1 MWATS
6 KSSRG
11 LGSDVDLPQK
21 PGFREFAR
29 AFSLDERLKAGRA
42 LRDSAPRAAHGAW
55 ERSENDR
62 DPIEILLASDAD
74 RLQDL
79 LPIRY
84 GRMLQSP
91 FAFYRGSAGIM
102 AADLSATAN
111 SGIYVQACGDCH
123 LMNFGGFATPE
134 RNILFDIN
142 DFDETLPAPWE
153 WDVKRLA
160 TSFVL
165 AARSIGLPEKAGRE
179 TATAC
184 VRSYRKRLAKYARMH
199 PLDAWYARITAED
212 IINVSPPRDRARVER
227 RLAKIAQ
234 QDGSE
239 VDLPKITDMV
249 GGRRGIRDRPPLIY
263 HPEGAR
269 GPEFEIVVKQIFDA
283 YRETLPE
290 DRRILLDHY
299 RVIDAA
305 IMVVGVGSV
314 GRRCWIALLMSDCN
328 DPLFLQ
334 IKEAVPSVLEPY
346 SGKSVHLQHGQRV
359 VAGQRL
365 MQPASDVFL
374 GWCTSD
380 TTEKQFYVRQLR
392 DAKIKPL
399 VETFDRE
406 MLLGYAKACGWVLAR
421 AHAKAGDS
429 ARISG
434 YLGSSD
440 RFDEAVGDF
449 SVAYAD
455 QAERDHATLKDAVRQ
470 GRVTAYLEA

>member
-1 MWATS
+1 
-6 KSSRG
+6 
-11 LGSDVDLPQK
+11 
-21 PGFREFAR
+21 
-29 AFSLDERLKAGRA
+29 
-42 LRDSAPRAAHGAW
+42 
-55 ERSENDR
+55 
-62 DPIEILLASDAD
+62 
-74 RLQDL
+74 
-79 LPIRY
+79 
-84 GRMLQSP
+84 
-91 FAFYRGSAGIM
+91 M

-179 TATAC
+179 TAIAC
-184 VRSYRKRLAKYARMH
+184 VRSYRKRLAKYSRMH
-199 PLDAWYARITAED
+199 PLDAWYARITADD
-212 IINVSPPRDRARVER
+212 IINISPRRDRARIER

-239 VDLPKITDMV
+239 VDFPKITNMV
-249 GGRRGIRDRPPLIY
+249 GGRLGICDRPPLIY
-263 HPEGAR
+263 HPEGAS
-269 GPEFEIVVKQIFDA
+269 GPEFEIVVKQIFGA
-283 YRETLPE
+283 YRETLSE
-290 DRRILLDHY
+290 DRRVLLDHY

-314 GRRCWIALLMSDCN
+314 GRRCWVALLMSDCN

-334 IKEAVPSVLEPY
+334 LKEAVPSVLEPY
-346 SGKSVHLQHGQRV
+346 SGKSVYLQHGQRV
-359 VAGQRL
+359 VMGQRL

-374 GWCTSD
+374 GWGTSD
-380 TTEKQFYVRQLR
+380 ASDKQFYVRQLR

-421 AHAKAGDS
+421 AHAKAGIPPGS
-429 ARISG
+429 AVI
-434 YLGSSD
+434 SD
-440 RFDEAVGDF
+440 R
-449 SVAYAD
+449 
-455 QAERDHATLKDAVRQ
+455 ATNSMKPSAISR
-470 GRVTAYLEA
+470 